1 MLSATVRLTKN
12 FDLAEECVQE
22 AYARALKEWP
32 RTGPPTNR
40 GAWLTTV
47 ARRSAI
53 DILRRE
59 HRLNRLMP
67 QLLVTDEEIH
77 TMSNEL
83 PTIEDD
89 RLRLSLE
96 AQVALTLRLVCGLD
110 TYEVARAFLVQESTM
125 AARITRAK
133 KKIVQSRIPYEIPG
147 REHLAQRVSSV
158 LDVVYLLFTTGHT
171 APEGN
176 DLVRHDLVRRS
187 LDLARMLRTLLP
199 GDASVT
205 GLLALILLSD
215 ARSTSR
221 VNASGQLV
229 LLSDQDRTLW
239 EREALEEG
247 QALTRESLAQPPFSR
262 FALMAGIAAVHAS
275 SPSWQETNWTEIV
288 AFYDQLVHT
297 WPTPIVALNRAV
309 AIGLEKGPTEGL
321 RLLDELRGDPTLA
334 DYSYFSSA
342 RADFLRRLNRLDEA
356 REAYHEALE
365 RTKNET
371 EKTFLRGRIN
381 EIAALPT

>member
-1 MLSATVRLTKN
+1 
-12 FDLAEECVQE
+12 
-22 AYARALKEWP
+22 
-32 RTGPPTNR
+32 
-40 GAWLTTV
+40 
-47 ARRSAI
+47 
-53 DILRRE
+53 
-59 HRLNRLMP
+59 MP

-89 RLRLSLE
+89 RLRLIFTCCHPALSLE

-229 LLSDQDRTLW
+229 LLSDQDRALW
-239 EREALEEG
+239 DRQALEEG

-262 FALMAGIAAVHAS
+262 FALMAGIAAVHAA

-288 AFYDQLVHT
+288 AFYDQLMHT

-309 AIGLEKGPTEGL
+309 AIGLEQGPTEGL

-342 RADFLRRLNRLDEA
+342 RADFLRRVNRLDEA